1 MTVEETLASLVE
13 AVKRFLKQV
22 ELAYANNDET
32 ALLSVLYAQMFGRY
46 AGWCVNADGTSASKT
61 ANGWTRLARPT
72 AIW

>member
-46 AGWCVNADGTSASKT
+46 AGGA
-61 ANGWTRLARPT
+61 
-72 AIW
+72 